1 MQFLK
6 NLLTSCLGALLAF
19 GALIVG
25 GLWIASSIGS
35 SNKPKVAANS
45 ILKLSFS
52 KPIPELSDNLDK
64 DPMDFASLFDKSVGL
79 HAHIA
84 LIEEAAKD
92 ANIKGIYMEFSSPQV
107 GLSSAKKIRQALE
120 KFKASG
126 KFVIAYSTAFSQKGY
141 YLASVSDQV
150 YLHPLGG
157 IDFLGLAGQ
166 LMYYKGLMD
175 KVGIKAQIY
184 YAGKFKSA
192 TEPFRRADMSPEN
205 RLQTA
210 TFLNGIY
217 DLYLQAIA
225 TSRNVTEAEL
235 RNIANNALLRK
246 AEDAVKFKMV
256 DSLLYKDQVLSIL
269 RERCG
274 LKADEDI
281 PVVDISTYRELK
293 ADVLGK
299 SKNSDNTIA
308 IVYAEGGIVDGEGK
322 NGQIGGDKYARE
334 IREIRKDK
342 NVKAIV
348 LRINSG
354 GGSALASDII
364 WREIEMAKAQGIH
377 VVASMG
383 DVAASGGYYIAANA
397 HRIYA
402 EDNTITG
409 SIGVFGMI
417 PNMRGLYETQLGLTM
432 DTVKTGKFSTMS
444 SDGGTYYEFNAE
456 ESALIQQS
464 VDDIYLTFKKRVA
477 DGRTAAGRPMDIVLV
492 DSFAQG
498 RVWLGNTAQKI
509 GLVDSLGGL
518 QDAIIEAAKI
528 SNISEYNLAH
538 YPAIK
543 SFEES
548 LFDFSGGDKKT
559 YFQQLSTHIQTQYPQ
574 ITSKEIQQVLRL
586 VKEVQEMKGVQM
598 RLPYDLR
605 IE

>member
-19 GALIVG
+19 GALIIG
-25 GLWIASSIGS
+25 GIWIASSLGGDK
-35 SNKPKVAANS
+35 KPKVAANS
-45 ILKLSFS
+45 ILKLTFS

-64 DPMDFASLFDKSVGL
+64 DPMDFSALFEKNIGL
-79 HAHIA
+79 HAYVA
-84 LIEEAAKD
+84 LIDEAAKD

-107 GLSSAKKIRQALE
+107 GLSSSKKIRQALE

-126 KFVIAYSTAFSQKGY
+126 KFVIAYSTSFSQRGY
-141 YLASVSDQV
+141 YLASAADRV

-157 IDFLGLAGQ
+157 IDFLGFAGQ

-175 KVGIKAQIY
+175 KIGVKAQIY

-210 TFLNGIY
+210 TFLNGAY
-217 DLYLQAIA
+217 DLYLQAIS
-225 TSRNVTEAEL
+225 TSRNIPEAEL
-235 RNIANNALLRK
+235 RNIANNALLRR

-256 DSLLYKDQVLSIL
+256 DSLLYKDEVLAIL

-281 PVVDISTYRELK
+281 PVVDINTYREIK
-293 ADVLGK
+293 ADVLNK
-299 SKNSDNTIA
+299 SKNTENTIA
-308 IVYAEGGIVDGEGK
+308 VVYAEGGIVDGEGK

-364 WREIEMAKAQGIH
+364 WRELEMAKAQGIH

-432 DTVKTGKFSTMS
+432 DTVKTGKFSTMG

-518 QDAIIEAAKI
+518 QEAIVEAAKI
-528 SNISEYNLAH
+528 SNISEYNLEH

-548 LFDFSGGDKKT
+548 LFDFTGGDKKT

-574 ITSKEIQQVLRL
+574 MTTPEIQQILRL
-586 VKEVQEMKGVQM
+586 VRDVQEMKGVQM
-598 RLPYDLR
+598 RLPYELR

>member
-6 NLLTSCLGALLAF
+6 NLMTSCLGALLAF
-19 GALIVG
+19 GALILG
-25 GLWIASSIGS
+25 GIWLAASLGGDKK
-35 SNKPKVAANS
+35 NKIAANS
-45 ILKLSFS
+45 VLKLTFS
-52 KPIPELSDNLDK
+52 SPIPELSDNIDK
-64 DPMDFASLFDKSVGL
+64 DPMDFASLFDKNVGL
-79 HAHIA
+79 HAYVA
-84 LIEEAAKD
+84 LIDEAAKD
-92 ANIKGIYMEFSSPQV
+92 ANIKGIYMEFSSPQL
-107 GLSSAKKIRQALE
+107 GLSASKKIRQALE
-120 KFKASG
+120 KFKTSG
-126 KFVIAYSTAFSQKGY
+126 KFVIAYSTSFSQRGY
-141 YLASVSDQV
+141 YLASAADQI

-157 IDFLGLAGQ
+157 VDFLGFAGQ

-175 KVGIKAQIY
+175 KIGVKAQIY

-205 RLQTA
+205 RLQTS
-210 TFLNGIY
+210 TFLNGAY

-225 TSRNVTEAEL
+225 TSRNIPEAEL

-246 AEDAVKFKMV
+246 AEDVVRFKMA

-274 LKADEDI
+274 LKTDEDI
-281 PVVDISTYRELK
+281 PTVDIAAYRQAK
-293 ADVLGK
+293 ANVLNK
-299 SKNSDNTIA
+299 SKNTDNTIA
-308 IVYAEGGIVDGEGK
+308 VIYAEGSIIDGEGK

-342 NVKAIV
+342 SVKAIV

-432 DTVKTGKFSTMS
+432 DTVKTGKFSSMS
-444 SDGGTYYEFNAE
+444 SDGGTYYEFNPE
-456 ESALIQQS
+456 ESAIIQQS

-498 RVWLGNTAQKI
+498 RVWLGNVAQRI

-518 QDAIIEAAKI
+518 QEAIAEAAKI
-528 SNISEYNLAH
+528 SNISEYNLQH
-538 YPAIK
+538 FPAIK

-548 LFDFSGGDKKT
+548 LFDFGSSDKKT
-559 YFQQLSTHIQTQYPQ
+559 YFQQINTHIQTQQTALPIPELQ
-574 ITSKEIQQVLRL
+574 RIIRL
-586 VKEVQEMKGVQM
+586 ARDVQEMKGVQM
-598 RLPYDLR
+598 RLPYEL
-605 IE
+605 IIK